1 MSDVSLW
8 QTACKVGVVYNGKI
22 VTNLSRIVNSASV
35 GGSGGY
41 AFQIVENGYTAKSG
55 WLFTDSDGY
64 PSAYPY
70 WNIYSNN
77 SPGQWRLPGTN
88 GAPVYFELKR
98 DSTNAYRY
106 SLGDFDGYNPD
117 ALPPSIG
124 DIHATFQQNVT
135 VSNVEIMA
143 HTVSLGSYDWTKL
156 GGISKM
162 RVWVDDSSYTGVTIT
177 SDPITIGSGNPVIK
191 IKTLVTTGVF
201 TYDLPMYIML
211 CDSTGADIATLP
223 IKGTFTVETI
233 GVTTVRIYARITGS
247 NGNAGTVIGKAETGQ
262 YGQTTVTNTG
272 TVNNAV
278 KALSGYSLS
287 SVQIVCKDANGNTV
301 YDKTREPNWID
312 SPSDPSGFK
321 ETSSVTLTA
330 YVPDE
335 AWNTITS
342 TGCSVTIY
350 MTYN

>member
-8 QTACKVGVVYNGKI
+8 QTACKVGVLYDGKI
-22 VTNLSRIVNSASV
+22 VTNLSRIVNTASV

-70 WNIYSNN
+70 WNIYSNS

-98 DSTNAYRY
+98 DSSNAYRY
-106 SLGDFDGYNPD
+106 SLEDFDGYNPD
-117 ALPPSIG
+117 ALPPSMD
-124 DIHATFQQNVT
+124 DIHATFQQNVS

-162 RVWVDDSSYTGVTIT
+162 RVWVDDSAYTEVSVT

-191 IKTLVTTGVF
+191 INTLVTTGVF

-247 NGNAGTVIGKAETGQ
+247 NGNSGTVIGKAETGQ

-287 SVQIVCKDANGNTV
+287 SVQIVCKDASGTTV
-301 YDKTREPNWID
+301 YDKTRDPDWID
-312 SPSDPSGFK
+312 SPADPSGFK
-321 ETSSVTLTA
+321 ETSNVTLTA

-335 AWNTITS
+335 AWNTITAS
-342 TGCSVTIY
+342 GCSVTIY

>member
-22 VTNLSRIVNSASV
+22 VTNLSRIVNTASV

-70 WNIYSNN
+70 WNIYSNS

-98 DSTNAYRY
+98 DSSNAYRY
-106 SLGDFDGYNPD
+106 NLEDFDGYNPD
-117 ALPPSIG
+117 ALPPSMD
-124 DIHATFQQNVT
+124 DIHATFRQGVS

-162 RVWVDDSSYTGVTIT
+162 RVWVDDSAYTGVSVT

-233 GVTTVRIYARITGS
+233 GVTTVRIYARITGN
-247 NGNAGTVIGKAETGQ
+247 NGNSGTVIGKAETGQ
-262 YGQTTVTNTG
+262 YDQTTVTNKG

-278 KALSGYSLS
+278 KALNGYSLS
-287 SVQIVCKDANGNTV
+287 SVQIVCKNASGTTV
-301 YDKTREPNWID
+301 YDKTRDPNWMD
-312 SPSDPSGFK
+312 SPADPSGFK

-335 AWNTITS
+335 AWNTITDS
-342 TGCSVTIY
+342 GCSVTIY

>member
-8 QTACKVGVVYNGKI
+8 QTACKVGVLYDGKI
-22 VTNLSRIVNSASV
+22 VTNLSRIVNTASV

-70 WNIYSNN
+70 WNIYSNS
-77 SPGQWRLPGTN
+77 SPGQWRLPGAN

-106 SLGDFDGYNPD
+106 NLEDFDGYNPD
-117 ALPPSIG
+117 ALPPSMD
-124 DIHATFQQNVT
+124 DIHATFQQNVS

-162 RVWVDDSSYTGVTIT
+162 RVWVDDSAYTGVSVT

-191 IKTLVTTGVF
+191 INTLVTTGVF

-247 NGNAGTVIGKAETGQ
+247 NGNSGTVIGKAETGQ

-278 KALSGYSLS
+278 KALNGYSLS
-287 SVQIVCKDANGNTV
+287 SVQIVCKDASGTTV
-301 YDKTREPNWID
+301 YDKTRDPDWID
-312 SPSDPSGFK
+312 SPADPSGFK

>member
-8 QTACKVGVVYNGKI
+8 QTACKVGVLYDGKI
-22 VTNLSRIVNSASV
+22 VTNLSRIVNTASV

-64 PSAYPY
+64 PSSYPY
-70 WNIYSNN
+70 WNIYSNS

-98 DSTNAYRY
+98 DSSNAYRY
-106 SLGDFDGYNPD
+106 NLEDFDGYNPD
-117 ALPPSIG
+117 ALPPSMD
-124 DIHATFQQNVT
+124 DIHATFQQNVS

-162 RVWVDDSSYTGVTIT
+162 RVWVDDSAYTGVSVT

-191 IKTLVTTGVF
+191 IKTLVTTGIF

-247 NGNAGTVIGKAETGQ
+247 NGNSGTVIGKAETGQ

-287 SVQIVCKDANGNTV
+287 SVQIVCKNASGTTV
-301 YDKTREPNWID
+301 YDKTRDPNWID
-312 SPSDPSGFK
+312 SPADPSGFK

-335 AWNTITS
+335 AWNTITAS
-342 TGCSVTIY
+342 GCSVTIY